1 MHRTHRAPELRR
13 QLRRTLTSAAAAM
26 AVALLSVLPAQPGSA
41 VGAAPKPP
49 VPLEVLT
56 SEGAR
61 GSGYI
66 FVSPGGPGVTEYTL
80 GPQILDREGK
90 LVWFHPV
97 PPSQQVL
104 DFRTQTYRG
113 KSVLTWWQG
122 TGAGELSKGVGYI
135 YDAHHRL
142 VATVRAG
149 NGLDADCHEF
159 LITPWD
165 TALITI
171 YTTAEADLRSIGGPP
186 NQTVVNGVVQ
196 EIDIATGEV
205 LFEWNS
211 ADHVPFS
218 ESREPLPKS
227 TNTPWDWFHVNAAH
241 LDTDDNLLID
251 ARHTWATY
259 KVNRADGDIIWTLGG
274 DNSSFRLR
282 AAPGQ
287 RLNRDGEIF
296 AWQHDPEALGNG
308 LYTWFDNESSGTG
321 RDPLGYS
328 RVVTVR
334 VDEERRVATLVAS
347 IKQPDRLSAESQG
360 NAETTIGRR
369 VFVGWGSLP
378 YISQFDRAGRLLFH
392 ARFPK
397 GVSTYRAYML
407 RWNPKHARPHS

>member
-1 MHRTHRAPELRR
+1 MRKNHRAPETRR

-26 AVALLSVLPAQPGSA
+26 TVALLSVLPVQPGSA

-56 SEGAR
+56 SHGAR

-66 FVSPGGPGVTEYTL
+66 FVSPGGPGVTTYTL
-80 GPQILDREGK
+80 GPQILDREGN

-97 PPSQQVL
+97 PLSQQVL
-104 DFRTQTYRG
+104 DFRAQTYQG
-113 KSVLTWWQG
+113 KPVLTWWQG

-135 YDAHHRL
+135 YDARHRL

-171 YTTAEADLRSIGGPP
+171 YTTAEADLTSIGGPP

-211 ADHVPFS
+211 VDHVPFS
-218 ESREPLPKS
+218 ESRQPLPES
-227 TNTPWDWFHVNAAH
+227 ADTPWDWFHVNAAH

-259 KVNRADGDIIWTLGG
+259 KVDRASGEIIWTLGG
-274 DNSSFRLR
+274 DNSSFTLR

-287 RLNRDGEIF
+287 ELNSDGQIF

-321 RDPLGYS
+321 WDPLGYS

-334 VDEERRVATLVAS
+334 VDEERQVATLVAS
-347 IKQPDRLSAESQG
+347 IEQPDRLSAVSQG
-360 NAETTIGRR
+360 NAQTTHGRR

-392 ARFPK
+392 ARFPE
-397 GVSTYRAYML
+397 GLGTYRAYML
-407 RWNPKHARPHS
+407 PWKPKHARPHP

>member
-1 MHRTHRAPELRR
+1 MQRNHRAPEIRR
-13 QLRRTLTSAAAAM
+13 RLRRTLTCAAAAM
-26 AVALLSVLPAQPGSA
+26 TVALLSVLPVQPGST

-56 SEGAR
+56 SHAAR

-66 FVSPGGPGVTEYTL
+66 FVSPGGPGVTAYTL
-80 GPQILDREGK
+80 GPQILDREGN

-97 PPSQQVL
+97 PLGQQVL
-104 DFRTQTYRG
+104 DFRAQTYRG
-113 KSVLTWWQG
+113 KPVLTWWQG
-122 TGAGELSKGVGYI
+122 TGAGELSKGVDYI

-165 TALITI
+165 TALITV
-171 YTTAEADLRSIGGPP
+171 YTTAEADLRSMGGPP
-186 NQTVVNGVVQ
+186 DQTVVNGVVQ
-196 EIDIATGEV
+196 EIDIATGRV

-218 ESREPLPKS
+218 ESRERLPES
-227 TNTPWDWFHVNAAH
+227 ADTPWDWFHVNAAH
-241 LDTDDNLLID
+241 LDTDGNLLID
-251 ARHTWATY
+251 ARNTWATY
-259 KVNRADGDIIWTLGG
+259 KVSRATGDIIWTLGG
-274 DNSSFRLR
+274 DNSSFSLR

-287 RLNRDGEIF
+287 RLNRDGTIF

-347 IKQPDRLSAESQG
+347 ITQPDRLNAESQG
-360 NAETTIGRR
+360 NAQTTGGGR

-397 GVSTYRAYML
+397 GVGTYRAYL
-407 RWNPKHARPHS
+407 LPWDPKHARRHY

>member
-1 MHRTHRAPELRR
+1 MRKNHRAPEIRR
-13 QLRRTLTSAAAAM
+13 QLRRTLTGAAAAM
-26 AVALLSVLPAQPGSA
+26 SVALLSVLPVQPGSA

-56 SEGAR
+56 SHGAR
-61 GSGYI
+61 GSGHI

-80 GPQILDREGK
+80 GPQILDREGN

-97 PPSQQVL
+97 PLSQQVL
-104 DFRTQTYRG
+104 DFRAQTYRDRQ
-113 KSVLTWWQG
+113 VLTWWQG

-171 YTTAEADLRSIGGPP
+171 YTTAKADLRSIGGRPD
-186 NQTVVNGVVQ
+186 QTVVNGVVQ

-218 ESREPLPKS
+218 ESRERLPES
-227 TNTPWDWFHVNAAH
+227 ADTPWDWFHVNAAH

-259 KVNRADGDIIWTLGG
+259 KVSRASGDILWTLGG

-296 AWQHDPEALGNG
+296 AWQHDPEALGRG

-347 IKQPDRLSAESQG
+347 IKQPDRLTAESQG
-360 NAETTIGRR
+360 NAQTTLGRR

-397 GVSTYRAYML
+397 GVSTYRAYL
-407 RWNPKHARPHS
+407 LPWTPGNARRHS

>member
-1 MHRTHRAPELRR
+1 MRKNHRAPEMRK
-13 QLRRTLTSAAAAM
+13 QFRRTLTISAAALT
-26 AVALLSVLPAQPGSA
+26 VALLSVLPVQPGPA
-41 VGAAPKPP
+41 AGAAPKPP
-49 VPLEVLT
+49 VPLEVL
-56 SEGAR
+56 SSHAAR

-66 FVSPGGPGVTEYTL
+66 FVSPGGPGVTTYTL
-80 GPQILDREGK
+80 GPQILDREGN

-97 PPSQQVL
+97 PLSQQVL
-104 DFRTQTYRG
+104 DFRAQTYQG
-113 KSVLTWWQG
+113 KPVLTWWQG

-135 YDAHHRL
+135 YDARHRL

-171 YTTAEADLRSIGGPP
+171 YTTADADLRSIGGPP
-186 NQTVVNGVVQ
+186 DQTVVNGVVQ

-218 ESREPLPKS
+218 ESRQPLPES
-227 TNTPWDWFHVNAAH
+227 ADTPWDWFHVNAAH

-259 KVNRADGDIIWTLGG
+259 KVDRASGDIIWTLGG
-274 DNSSFRLR
+274 DNNTFTLR

-287 RLNRDGEIF
+287 ELNSDGQIF

-308 LYTWFDNESSGTG
+308 LYTWFDNESSETG
-321 RDPLGYS
+321 WDPLGYS

-334 VDEERRVATLVAS
+334 VDEERRIATLVAS
-347 IKQPDRLSAESQG
+347 IEQPDRLSAVSQG
-360 NAETTIGRR
+360 NAQTTHGKR

-392 ARFPK
+392 ARFPE
-397 GVSTYRAYML
+397 GVSTYRAYL
-407 RWNPKHARPHS
+407 LPWKPKPARPHP

>member
-1 MHRTHRAPELRR
+1 MQRNHRGPNIRR
-13 QLRRTLTSAAAAM
+13 QVRRTLTCVAAAM
-26 AVALLSVLPAQPGSA
+26 TVALLSVLPVQPGST

-56 SEGAR
+56 SHAAR

-66 FVSPGGPGVTEYTL
+66 FVSPGGPGVTAYTL
-80 GPQILDREGK
+80 GPQILDREGN

-97 PPSQQVL
+97 PLGQQVL
-104 DFRTQTYRG
+104 DFRAQTYRG
-113 KSVLTWWQG
+113 KPVLTWWQG
-122 TGAGELSKGVGYI
+122 TGAGELSKGVDYI

-165 TALITI
+165 TALITV
-171 YTTAEADLRSIGGPP
+171 YTTAEADLRSMGGPP
-186 NQTVVNGVVQ
+186 DQTVVNGVVQ
-196 EIDIATGEV
+196 EIDIATGRV

-211 ADHVPFS
+211 ADHVLFS
-218 ESREPLPKS
+218 ESRERLPES
-227 TNTPWDWFHVNAAH
+227 ADTPWDWFHVNAAH
-241 LDTDDNLLID
+241 LDTDGDLLID
-251 ARHTWATY
+251 ARNTWATY
-259 KVNRADGDIIWTLGG
+259 KVSRATGDIIWTLGG
-274 DNSSFRLR
+274 DNSSFSLR

-287 RLNRDGEIF
+287 RLNRDGKIF

-347 IKQPDRLSAESQG
+347 IKQPDRLNAESQG
-360 NAETTIGRR
+360 NAQTTRGGR